1 MIVPPSSISRR
12 GFVRSSVQILT
23 AVGLSSKVLGQPTSE
38 KRKLFTSIGIAAS
51 SEKAPFLKTQGID
64 FLTCGVGD
72 LLMPDQSE
80 DSFEKK
86 RAELATCPLPV
97 FACNGFIRPTHLHCV
112 GPEAN
117 HDLVLEWA
125 DISFRRM
132 KKLGG
137 KLIVFGSSGARRV
150 PDGWPIEKADQQFI
164 SLLKQMGPL
173 AAAQEITVVI
183 EQLRANECNFINRTA
198 RAATLIRAANHP
210 NIRLLADLYH
220 MAVMN
225 DGPAD
230 LKAAMDV
237 VAHVEIAEKAERTA
251 PGVRDDDF
259 RPFFRVLHDANY
271 QGAINIEAK
280 YEDSQL
286 ANAVRTIIQQASQ
299 A

>member
-1 MIVPPSSISRR
+1 MHSHFKNSRR
-12 GFVRSSVQILT
+12 SFIKGSAQILA
-23 AVGLSSKVLGQPTSE
+23 AVGLGSHAYGQPVPS
-38 KRKLFTSIGIAAS
+38 KHKLFSAIGISAAA
-51 SEKAPFLKTQGID
+51 EKASYLKTQGID

-86 RAELATCPLPV
+86 RAELSSCPLPI
-97 FACNGFIRPTHLHCV
+97 FACNGFIRPAHLRCV

-117 HDLVLEWA
+117 HELVLEWA

-150 PDGWPIEKADQQFI
+150 PDGWPIEKADAQFI

-173 AAAQEITVVI
+173 AAAQEITVTI
-183 EQLRANECNFINRTA
+183 EQLRAAECNYINHIT
-198 RAATLIRAANHP
+198 RAATLIRAVNHP

-225 DGPAD
+225 DGPAE

-237 VAHVEIAEKAERTA
+237 VAHIEIAEKAERTA
-251 PGVRDDDF
+251 PGIKGDDF
-259 RPFFRVLHDANY
+259 RPFFRILHEAKY

-286 ANAVRTIIQQASQ
+286 ATAVRTIVQQASEV
-299 A
+299 

>member
-1 MIVPPSSISRR
+1 VIISPRSIPRRSFIKSSAQ
-12 GFVRSSVQILT
+12 VLA
-23 AVGLSSKVLGQPTSE
+23 AVGLGPKVFGQQDSN

-51 SEKAPFLKTQGID
+51 PGKAAFLKAQGID
-64 FLTCGVGD
+64 FLTCGVGE
-72 LLMPDQSE
+72 LLMPDQPE

-86 RAELATCPLPV
+86 RAELATCPLPIL
-97 FACNGFIRPTHLHCV
+97 ACNGFIRPAHLHCV

-125 DISFRRM
+125 DISFRRL

-137 KLIVFGSSGARRV
+137 KFIVFGSAGARRV
-150 PDGWPIEKADQQFI
+150 PDGWPIEKADEQFI

-173 AAAQEITVVI
+173 AAAQEITVTI
-183 EQLRANECNFINRTA
+183 EQLRAAECDFINQIK
-198 RAATLIRAANHP
+198 RAADLIRAANHP

-237 VAHVEIAEKAERTA
+237 VAHIEIAEKNARTA
-251 PGVRDDDF
+251 PGVKGDDF
-259 RPFFRVLHDANY
+259 RPFFRVLREANY
-271 QGAINIEAK
+271 QGAISIEGK

-286 ANAVRTIIQQASQ
+286 ANAVRTILQQASEV
-299 A
+299 